1 MKKRGATQVDWAI
14 SLALFLLYVA
24 WFFIFVNPTFIQDN
38 TQEAL
43 ISIVEENFKGD
54 YRWEI
59 RTLPLII
66 YTNQTSKYLPIVED
80 FNYDWANIYLEDKE
94 YLLDNGKII
103 FLADVDAETK
113 SYLILNSNENYTY
126 SKDYLNFNAN
136 NSVAISN
143 KLKVKVED
151 SLFKA
156 IEYDNKLRLNKTRI
170 FIENDLIETNRNAS
184 NVTNIA
190 AFYRI
195 KTESLNH
202 TTYVFA
208 ENTLLW
214 NIIKLGKNENYNFEL
229 KTELYDYENYFATNN
244 YHGKI
249 NYSYPGCKEFNNDH
263 ITFYN
268 GNGISFIFNNTAII
282 RFCYDNDIINLN
294 ISFSLENETYYKIHL
309 HEGNYSNV
317 TKKQYK
323 AKFGAIEREK
333 GLYLEKL
340 NNINYNN
347 IKTEWNYPGGREFRL
362 TIWNTTS
369 ADLINRTNE
378 IIDIGKF
385 PITEDVSVKEWDD
398 FIITKY
404 NIKYPALVN
413 IKTW

>member
-1 MKKRGATQVDWAI
+1 MKKRGATHVDWAI

-24 WFFIFVNPTFIQDN
+24 WFFIFINPTFMQDN

-43 ISIVEENFKGD
+43 ISIVESNFKD
-54 YRWEI
+54 EYRWEI
-59 RTLPLII
+59 RTLPIVI
-66 YTNQTSKYLPIVED
+66 YTNQTNSYLPIVED
-80 FNYDWANIYLEDKE
+80 FNYNWTNIYLKDKE

-103 FLADVDAETK
+103 FLADVDNETK
-113 SYLILNSNENYTY
+113 TYLILNSNENYTY
-126 SKDYLNFNAN
+126 SKEYLNFNAN
-136 NSVAISN
+136 NSVATSGN
-143 KLKVKVED
+143 LKVELEN
-151 SLFKA
+151 SLFKT
-156 IEYDNKLRLNKTRI
+156 IEYKNKLRLNKTRI
-170 FIENDLIETNRNAS
+170 YIENDLIETNNNIS
-184 NVTNIA
+184 NITNIA

-208 ENTLLW
+208 ENSFLW
-214 NIIKLGKNENYNFEL
+214 NIIKLSKNGSYIFEL

-249 NYSYPGCKEFNNDH
+249 NYTYPGCKEFNNDY

-268 GNGISFIFNNTAII
+268 GNGISFIFNKTAAI

-309 HEGNYSNV
+309 HEGDYSNI
-317 TKKQYK
+317 TKKQYEV
-323 AKFGAIEREK
+323 KFGAIEREK

-340 NNINYNN
+340 NNMNYNSL
-347 IKTEWNYPGGREFRL
+347 KTEWNYPNEREFRL
-362 TIWNTTS
+362 IIWNTTS
-369 ADLINRTNE
+369 ADLVNRTNE
-378 IIDIGKF
+378 IIDIGVSQN
-385 PITEDVSVKEWDD
+385 TEDVSVKEWDD
-398 FIITKY
+398 FIITKH